1 MTLVAGSARRGSR
14 RRRLGVTP
22 RLLALVMLPVVALGL
37 LAATDTDRYRA
48 SATPAARIGR
58 QVPTIDALVRLRE
71 ALTNEEVAVSTSG
84 WSSRFHVAPDVITMV
99 LGYGPEAAT
108 AVAQ

>member
-1 MTLVAGSARRGSR
+1 
-14 RRRLGVTP
+14 
-22 RLLALVMLPVVALGL
+22 MLPVVALGL

-48 SATPAARIGR
+48 SATAAARIGR

-84 WSSRFHVAPDVITMV
+84 WSSRFHVAPDVITKL
-99 LGYGPEAAT
+99 LGYGPETTT
-108 AVAQ
+108 AVAQPATDAALAALGPASPPPSTSPGSTS